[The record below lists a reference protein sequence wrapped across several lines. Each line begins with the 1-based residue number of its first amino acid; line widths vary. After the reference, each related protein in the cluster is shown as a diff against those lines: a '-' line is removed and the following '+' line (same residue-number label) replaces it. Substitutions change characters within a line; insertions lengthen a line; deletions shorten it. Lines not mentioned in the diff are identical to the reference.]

1 MRAREGKLGEK
12 GGRLGGTSLIL
23 VQTKVSDP
31 MGPLLTI
38 QEDWAN
44 AHIHSLPAIIFAFFD
59 TKIQI
64 PLPIKIFIIRH
75 SANL

>member
-31 MGPLLTI
+31 TGPLLTI

-44 AHIHSLPAIIFAFFD
+44 AHIHFFY
-59 TKIQI
+59 TKKVSHHQTF
-64 PLPIKIFIIRH
+64 IKSVMEH
-75 SANL
+75 S

>member
-1 MRAREGKLGEK
+1 MIQNKKTIVTVPFLTSLIYEEK

-44 AHIHSLPAIIFAFFD
+44 AHIHFLAA
-59 TKIQI
+59 KRQ
-64 PLPIKIFIIRH
+64 L
-75 SANL
+75 